1 MFLGRKSISRITFEI
16 INAALLLSVVFLCVF
31 PFWHVLMASFSDPGL
46 LNSYPGV
53 IWTPL
58 GGATLKGYEY
68 VLAYKN
74 IWLGYANTLFYVAA
88 QCAITLVLSVI
99 AGYVVS
105 RRRFRYRNALM
116 AFIMF
121 TMLFNGG
128 LIPMYMV
135 VRNLNLI
142 DTRAA
147 LLIPS
152 ALSTF
157 NIILMRTA
165 ILGIPDSLEESARID
180 GAGEF
185 TICFRI
191 ILPLIKATAAV
202 VLLFTA
208 VGKWNEW
215 FSALLYLNDSSK
227 YPLQMVLRDILV
239 RGADITSSSDAMDK
253 TQIYKSLV
261 KYCVIIV
268 STAPILCVYPFVQ
281 KYFVS
286 GVMIGSLKG

>member
-1 MFLGRKSISRITFEI
+1 MFVGKKSVSRITFEI
-16 INAALLLSVVFLCVF
+16 INVAIMLTVVFLCVF
-31 PFWHVLMASFSDPGL
+31 PFWHVLMASFSDPGI

-53 IWTPL
+53 IWLPL
-58 GGATLKGYEY
+58 GNATVKGYEY
-68 VLAYKN
+68 VLAYRN
-74 IWLGYANTLFYVAA
+74 IWQGYANTLFYVVA
-88 QCAITLVLSVI
+88 QCVITLVLSVI

-105 RRRFRYRNALM
+105 RRRFRYRNVLM
-116 AFIMF
+116 AFIML
-121 TMLFNGG
+121 TMMFNGG

-135 VRNLNLI
+135 VRSLNLL

-165 ILGIPDSLEESARID
+165 IAGIPDSLEESARID

-202 VLLFTA
+202 VVLFTA

-215 FSALLYLNDSSK
+215 FSALLYLNDSTK
-227 YPLQMVLRDILV
+227 YPLQMVLRDILI
-239 RGADITSSSDAMDK
+239 RGTDITSSTDAMDR

-268 STAPILCVYPFVQ
+268 STVPILCVYPFVQ
-281 KYFVS
+281 KYFVT